1 MNLFPTTFL
10 LGLAGIDPSGAIAM
24 ITALAMGVLK
34 RDIYVFAITTF
45 IVTLLMGIISSFF
58 IDTGVYYISGVLNH
72 IPESIFMVLE
82 FIVAIVL
89 LTWFIQRAFLKSK
102 KESKAKQKDSFFMKY
117 IKKGLFVVALIF
129 ALTGI
134 TDPSFIAL
142 ITLSSNSTN
151 ILEVVLANSIWIL
164 ISQAPVF
171 ILTIAVILNK
181 HEKIITYLRN
191 KFSNN
196 PNIKKL
202 KKGLSHLL
210 SIVILVVGSIIL
222 LEATYYLFT
231 SSWLI

>member
-10 LGLAGIDPSGAIAM
+10 LGIAGFDPSGAIAI

-34 RDIYVFAITTF
+34 RDIYIFAITTF
-45 IVTLLMGIISSFF
+45 IATLLMGIIGSFF
-58 IDTGVYYISGVLNH
+58 IDTGVMYISGLLNH

-82 FIVAIVL
+82 FMVAIVL
-89 LTWFIQRAFLKSK
+89 LSWFYQRVFLKSK
-102 KESKAKQKDSFFMKY
+102 KESKAKQKDSFFIKY
-117 IKKGLFVVALIF
+117 IKKGLFIVALIF
-129 ALTGI
+129 AI
-134 TDPSFIAL
+134 MSFTDPSFIAL
-142 ITLSSNSTN
+142 ITLSSSDN
-151 ILEVVLANSIWIL
+151 ILNIVLANIIWIL

-196 PNIKKL
+196 PNIEKVRNV
-202 KKGLSHLL
+202 LSHLL
-210 SIVILVVGSIIL
+210 SIVILFVSSIIL

-231 SSWLI
+231 NKWLI